1 MTATINQ
8 CLGELKTL
16 FTTADFANAIY
27 DYRTFPDKL
36 AAEISLSY
44 QGGNPNGGSDTTA
57 GNAGYYDITAV
68 CRVQCALDSDGK
80 VTETA
85 LRNAEQALNTI
96 ETAVYTL
103 MAKGGNGN
111 RGTYWLNTVFNS
123 PSQRPPS
130 PIEAPTSRMAIIP
143 FRLILR

>member
-8 CLGELKTL
+8 CLSELKTL
-16 FTTADFANAIY
+16 FTTADFANAVY
-27 DYRTFPDKL
+27 DYRTFADKL

-68 CRVQCALDSDGK
+68 CRVQCALGSDGK